1 MALGSIHYLNMHLES
16 FLSEANQLLCSSQIW
31 VPFMIGH
38 FNGPRMIAVDLTVI
52 KLTNIIAGQASGAG
66 EKESVT
72 MLLLQ
77 PLQ

>member
-1 MALGSIHYLNMHLES
+1 
-16 FLSEANQLLCSSQIW
+16 
-31 VPFMIGH
+31 MIGH

-72 MLLLQ
+72 VLLLQ